1 MAPFPIDLGG
11 VGDAVGGAADT
22 AVNGATGAV
31 ETATDKGAGA
41 VATATDKAAGAV
53 STATSAAGDVV
64 DGANKTA
71 ALLKWLD
78 KIQDY
83 IDKIEGYWDEYKNL
97 IIFIFALIQDL
108 EKQHGDLKKGWS
120 DPTYMAR
127 ACGRHELPEEP
138 MARARWHWWGHEDGY
153 VHRVVVGITDCLGTT
168 IDKEKRLMKE
178 MSSAAGRDE
187 HFRKLMERA
196 SAAKG
201 RMAVEGE
208 EIKARINRDRDEI
221 VGKGRETISKQDGQG
236 GMGVGY
242 DSR

>member
-22 AVNGATGAV
+22 AINGASGAV

-53 STATSAAGDVV
+53 STATSAAGDVI

-71 ALLKWLD
+71 ALMKWLD

-97 IIFIFALIQDL
+97 IIFIFALIVTIYVLSIIYCCYHCQDL

-153 VHRVVVGITDCLGTT
+153 VHRVVVGTADCLGTT
-168 IDKEKRLMKE
+168 IDKEKKVMKE

-201 RMAVEGE
+201 KMAVEGE
-208 EIKARINRDRDEI
+208 EIKARINRD
-221 VGKGRETISKQDGQG
+221 
-236 GMGVGY
+236 
-242 DSR
+242 